1 MTKRIM
7 RAFSLD
13 EISAVDRPAQAHAK
27 KTLIK
32 RDFSQDERDKAA
44 ESGAAM
50 PDGSFPIKT
59 TEDLKNAIHAIGR
72 AKDPEKARA
81 HIVSRAKS
89 LGAADLLPEGWV
101 SKSAGPAGSSMEV
114 DMTKEEID
122 AMIAAGV
129 QKALAEMTKAKT
141 PPKASDGE
149 PDGDEPE
156 MGDEETKKA
165 WRSYVEKRVA
175 AARAEG
181 ADIAKR
187 DEVFEA
193 NGATIRKSEVGDGV
207 FAFIKQQHETIELAS
222 FEKRAKSELPLLPGT
237 DIAKAK
243 VLKALSGLGE
253 ETRKSLEAMLVAG
266 NEAMNGMTKSLGHA
280 GRAFSK
286 AAEELDSLVDAHAS
300 EKGVT
305 KSAAYVAVLATPKG
319 RELYERSEKEK
330 ATAA

>member
-7 RAFSLD
+7 RAFKLD

-27 KTLIK
+27 MTLMK

-89 LGAADLLPEGWV
+89 LGATDLLPEEWV

-114 DMTKEEID
+114 DMTKEELD
-122 AMIAAGV
+122 AMIAASV
-129 QKALAEMTKAKT
+129 QKALAEVTKAKT
-141 PPKASDGE
+141 PPKDGDGE

-165 WRSYVEKRVA
+165 WRAYVEKRVA
-175 AARAEG
+175 TARAEG

-193 NGATIRKSEVGDGV
+193 NGAVIRKSEVGDGV
-207 FAFIKQQHETIELAS
+207 FTLLKNQHNTIELAG
-222 FEKRAKSELPLLPGT
+222 FEKRAKSEIPLLPGT

-266 NEAMNGMTKSLGHA
+266 NEAIDGMTKSLGHS
-280 GRAFSK
+280 GRTFSK
-286 AAEELDSLVDAHAS
+286 AAEELDVMVDAYAS

-305 KSAAYVAVLATPKG
+305 KAVAYDAVLKTPQGKA
-319 RELYERSEKEK
+319 LYAKSEQEK
-330 ATAA
+330 APAA